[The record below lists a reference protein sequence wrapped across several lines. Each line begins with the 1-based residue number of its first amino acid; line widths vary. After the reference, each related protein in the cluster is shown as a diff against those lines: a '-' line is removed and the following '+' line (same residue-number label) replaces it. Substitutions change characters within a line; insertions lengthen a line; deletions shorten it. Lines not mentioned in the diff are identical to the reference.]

1 MSNDSNKD
9 HIDFF
14 LDEVGTKGIAIR
26 TMGSDKLLMFRRD
39 FMQKLLD
46 SHPTHD
52 TLAILLQTPTSQNQN

>member
-1 MSNDSNKD
+1 MSNDKD

-26 TMGSDKLLMFRRD
+26 TVGNDKILMFRRD

-46 SHPTHD
+46 SHPTDD
-52 TLAILLQTPTSQNQN
+52 TLAILLQTPTPQNQN